1 MKSLVAAVFAVSL
14 AGCAQDF
21 VPKPNDLS
29 VKDFTPPGDDLTVG
43 GGDDGGD
50 DMAAADMAM
59 PDLAMPDLR
68 PPADLTPVCNLS
80 TGDASTVPALYLAG
94 IVTGNSLSTTNF
106 VESAGWST
114 ESIYGAHPV
123 VDVTLGLYAG
133 NPLLIAREND
143 TGNTLSYSTAS
154 GCSWGTLQAIY
165 SGAATSNRPSL
176 AGADLIFRGKADN
189 HLYSSI
195 FDGSSWSSGTQLALL
210 TDQWPTA
217 VVQSGVVHAIHT
229 GTDTKVYDA
238 PVGSA
243 GTQAGN
249 ATSAQGPTAV
259 VTSDGTLY
267 VVFTGT
273 DTNLYWTKRA
283 SGSTTWAAPAQLCA
297 GLGGTCLDTSD
308 KQPLAAVRA
317 DGKPIAVWH
326 GTNNKLYTS
335 TLSDGTTPPWSAAI
349 EATGSGE
356 TTTFLPAIS
365 TGIGAA
371 QAEIVYVTT
380 TGGAHHTRLT
390 GVWSTPSPIGI
401 ATYIATPA
409 LVSSN

>member
-1 MKSLVAAVFAVSL
+1 MKSLVTAVFAVSL
-14 AGCAQDF
+14 VGCAQDF

-29 VKDFTPPGDDLTVG
+29 VKDFTPGDDLTVAGEDG
-43 GGDDGGD
+43 GGD
-50 DMAAADMAM
+50 MAVADLAM

-68 PPADLTPVCNLS
+68 PGADLTPVCNLS

-114 ESIYGAHPV
+114 EAVYGAHPV
-123 VDVTLGLYAG
+123 VDVSLGLYG
-133 NPLLIAREND
+133 GSPLLVAREND
-143 TGNTLSYSTAS
+143 TANTLSYSTAS

-165 SGAATSNRPSL
+165 GGAATSNRPSL
-176 AGADLIFRGKADN
+176 AGGDLIFRGKAN
-189 HLYSSI
+189 NNLYHSVW
-195 FDGSSWSSGTQLALL
+195 DGSTWSSGTQLALL
-210 TDQWPTA
+210 TDQWPSA
-217 VVQSGVVHAIHT
+217 VLQAGVVHAIHT
-229 GTDTKVYDA
+229 GTTGGQLYDA
-238 PVGSA
+238 PIGSA
-243 GTQAGN
+243 VITMTN
-249 ATSAQGPTAV
+249 ALSNQGPTAV
-259 VTSDGTLY
+259 VTSDGTVY

-283 SGSTTWAAPAQLCA
+283 SGAGSYAAPAQLCA

-308 KQPLAAVRA
+308 KQPLVALRS

-349 EATGSGE
+349 EATNGE
-356 TTTFLPAIS
+356 TTTYLPAIA

-371 QAEIVYVTT
+371 SAELVYVNAS
-380 TGGAHHTRLT
+380 GAARHTRLT
-390 GVWSTPSPIGI
+390 GVWNTATTLGTQ
-401 ATYIATPA
+401 TYISTPA